1 MDTLRA
7 IILAAGMGTR
17 LKPITLNLPKALV
30 KVDNKPLIE
39 RQIEYLKEKG
49 INDILIV
56 VGYLKEKFL
65 YLEEKYNV
73 KIMVNPKYD
82 IYNNIYTMYLV
93 RDYLQDSYVIEGD
106 VYLNNNF
113 IDEKLTKSTYFT
125 GVKENFKDEWIL
137 RFNKEE
143 KVFNIDVGS
152 GQGYIMSGVSYWSK
166 EDGVFIKNQLEK
178 VIEKGDF
185 KNLYW
190 DNVVRDNLNFVNIHI
205 KKIKSKDWFEIDSLK
220 DLEEAEALK

>member
-1 MDTLRA
+1 MRA